1 MFEQM
6 SLTTCTFETKNCGTL
21 VSENAALEL
30 SIFAALMLSDN
41 KRFTY
46 AVVHRDYSSSEKL

>member
-41 KRFTY
+41 NIWLNR
-46 AVVHRDYSSSEKL
+46 L